1 MRWHT
6 VLFDLDG
13 TLTDPKE
20 GITRAF
26 AYALRH
32 YGVDADPDGLGCVI
46 GPPLKDSFMELY
58 GFSAQQAVEAI
69 GKYREYYGS
78 RGWAENVPYPG
89 IGRMLAGLNAA
100 GLTLAVATSKPEKFS
115 VRILEHFGLAEHFR
129 VICGAP
135 MDTSDRG
142 RKEYVVADALARCGC
157 PDGEGAVMVGDRS
170 HDVAG
175 AHRNGLP
182 AVGVLYG
189 YGSRAELESAGA
201 EFITQSVQSLGA
213 LLTDRGS

>member
-100 GLTLAVATSKPEKFS
+100 GLTLAVATSKPEEFS
-115 VRILEHFGLAEHFR
+115 VRILEHTAQVLVRIHQFLINSRCPVSLSLRGVIRQPHLFGITLVPRITGICRGDTPRNRRQIDREVRSVHVGLVVNTDREVRVRRRQPFGNNR
-129 VICGAP
+129 VIAVLIL
-135 MDTSDRG
+135 TS
-142 RKEYVVADALARCGC
+142 
-157 PDGEGAVMVGDRS
+157 
-170 HDVAG
+170 
-175 AHRNGLP
+175 
-182 AVGVLYG
+182 
-189 YGSRAELESAGA
+189 
-201 EFITQSVQSLGA
+201 
-213 LLTDRGS
+213 